1 MSDLGTSG
9 TRVAAFST
17 VQWTLVFNKR
27 FFTKSDAYRASTQ
40 VNTFVQVYPASPE
53 QSDKS
58 ILQGELVWRFAA
70 PYVYLGEDAN
80 GLLQRSPIC
89 SSLNGLML
97 PKSLFNGKSATWSE
111 IKRVLHRAIK
121 VVGVA
126 RKPHSYMPSPDK
138 PKDAPIAWTMGPA
151 PMMNSGPYD
160 ICAGD
165 WIMADF
171 PEPGPNGAPNRLT
184 DHDGLSATKRMLIP
198 VPYKNRGK
206 QNVVTLREAY
216 KATAA
221 ELNNPAVQV
230 ELDESLD
237 YLPIALLNFAKFIA
251 FAVLR
256 TQHFGDEMD
265 TEAIQKSGIL
275 EEKGTQLHSVK
286 LYDHS
291 NVNAID
297 VSMERYL
304 MAMMAGKPVFKND
317 KVNVKAKEATELL
330 LGALSAQ
337 VSEDLSRVFARAR
350 KNAPPGVTM
359 DVELGGVA
367 TL

>member
-1 MSDLGTSG
+1 
-9 TRVAAFST
+9 
-17 VQWTLVFNKR
+17 
-27 FFTKSDAYRASTQ
+27 
-40 VNTFVQVYPASPE
+40 
-53 QSDKS
+53 
-58 ILQGELVWRFAA
+58 
-70 PYVYLGEDAN
+70 
-80 GLLQRSPIC
+80 
-89 SSLNGLML
+89 
-97 PKSLFNGKSATWSE
+97 
-111 IKRVLHRAIK
+111 
-121 VVGVA
+121 
-126 RKPHSYMPSPDK
+126 
-138 PKDAPIAWTMGPA
+138 
-151 PMMNSGPYD
+151 
-160 ICAGD
+160 
-165 WIMADF
+165 MADF

-256 TQHFGDEMD
+256 TQHPGDEMD

-275 EEKGTQLHSVK
+275 EEKGTHLHRVK

-291 NVNAID
+291 NVNAIE